1 MNFVFTEKKMSSS
14 DDLRAYAE
22 KKIGKLEKLFRGE
35 ATAYVTFRV
44 ERNRNIAEVTVNAN
58 GMFYRASESTN
69 DMYVSIDAAVA
80 ALTRQVRKYKTR
92 LEKRIHENVLDAD
105 FAAAVPVAE
114 EDHLQLTQLRHRGQ
128 HPLRQLL
135 IRQLLLRVAEG
146 DVGGDVGAPAAAQ
159 GVAHGG
165 LQPGHHGVQSLPV
178 VNVAQKVPIQVDGQ
192 GEAQLAG
199 SHEHRQAYPPPS

>member
-35 ATAYVTFRV
+35 STAYVTFRV

-92 LEKRIHENVLDAD
+92 LEKRIHENVLEAD
-105 FAAAVPVAE
+105 FAAAVPVQEE
-114 EDHLQLTQLRHRGQ
+114 EDDGEKMSLFYLLQHYSKEN
-128 HPLRQLL
+128 
-135 IRQLLLRVAEG
+135 AEIYKK
-146 DVGGDVGAPAAAQ
+146 
-159 GVAHGG
+159 
-165 LQPGHHGVQSLPV
+165 
-178 VNVAQKVPIQVDGQ
+178 QKEKETKEGKIM
-192 GEAQLAG
+192 
-199 SHEHRQAYPPPS
+199 RR